1 VVITVRGD
9 ADFAALAGL
18 LGQPELAAAPEYATA
33 AGRAAGRARIDAAV
47 TAWTQSRP
55 PRSAA
60 AELQAAGVPAGP
72 MMRISE
78 HLSDPH
84 LVHRRFLT
92 PTRHPLLAGPV
103 PGERA
108 SAVFERMPDPP
119 LDPAPLAGQQT
130 RELAARVL
138 GLSDPE
144 IQSLLDDGILEEPPP
159 VQPVP
164 PAPPVPL
171 ATVPREPS

>member
-1 VVITVRGD
+1 M
-9 ADFAALAGL
+9 L
-18 LGQPELAAAPEYATA
+18 
-33 AGRAAGRARIDAAV
+33 
-47 TAWTQSRP
+47 
-55 PRSAA
+55 
-60 AELQAAGVPAGP
+60 
-72 MMRISE
+72 RISE
-78 HLSDPH
+78 HLGDPH

-119 LDPAPLAGQQT
+119 LEPAPLAGQQT
-130 RELAARVL
+130 RELAARLL

-144 IQSLLDDGILEEPPP
+144 IQALVDDGILEE
-159 VQPVP
+159 
-164 PAPPVPL
+164 APPVPSVPPGSPVPP